1 VQERPEL
8 LADGFV
14 SRHARTWDM
23 KLLGADRARIVCDQ
37 KFNKIGITLRSV
49 SFLSFSGMGIY
60 LRLAWGWG
68 GCLRSHLWTPKKCW
82 DSRRDWLTL
91 ACCHVA
97 AGL

>member
-1 VQERPEL
+1 MLCVQERPEL

-49 SFLSFSGMGIY
+49 SVLSFLGMGIY
-60 LRLAWGWG
+60 SKLAWGWVG
-68 GCLRSHLWTPKKCW
+68 RLRSHPDTKKM
-82 DSRRDWLTL
+82 L
-91 ACCHVA
+91 
-97 AGL
+97 GQ